1 MDDLRD
7 EVTAWLA
14 YNERA
19 MMEST
24 ATLEAAPGIALQ
36 TLLRNAK
43 PAALRELVGP
53 ATMDALQGLDPDL
66 VSGNRLGELAARL
79 IEPSEAIANLEM
91 REHIIRILSLP
102 KAREL
107 AERLEI
113 TDGRTLYDDLC
124 AKADE
129 ASSLS
134 VLRSFFGIVQDPRAP
149 ADAAPDSTKISARYA
164 LFDHQR
170 AAADRVIHTLGDA
183 PRKVILHMPTGAGKT
198 RTAMHIVAEHL
209 RRSEPTVVCWL
220 AQNAELLDQAADE
233 FEKAWQFLGN
243 RETNLVRFW
252 GNRKPDILDI
262 RDGVIVAG
270 LAKMSAFDNRDS
282 ATLLRLADRVS
293 LTIIDEAHQAI
304 APTYAEILTT
314 LYSKRPRNALLGLT
328 ATPGRS
334 WSDIDEDRDLSNY
347 FDGCKVMLK
356 VEGYDDPVTFL
367 IDQKYLARPIFRTLN
382 SDAGLTLTEK
392 DVGELSRA
400 IDVPE
405 QMLNRLGT
413 DTQRNLKILSAV
425 EDLIT
430 RHRRVIVFAPSVEN
444 ARMLTAI
451 LSLRG
456 HEAFVVTGQSN
467 SSERER
473 IIRRFKSNVDRA
485 MILVNYGVLTTGFD
499 APAISAAVIA
509 RPTRSLVLYSQMIGR
524 ATRGTRAGG
533 NAEAEI
539 VTVVDPHL
547 PGFGS
552 IADAFKNW
560 EDVWDEPGGTRG
572 PAKA

>member
-1 MDDLRD
+1 MTETTD
-7 EVTAWLA
+7 TSA
-14 YNERA
+14 
-19 MMEST
+19 S
-24 ATLEAAPGIALQ
+24 APGIALQ

-43 PAALRELVGP
+43 PAVLRELIDPSIVD
-53 ATMDALQGLDPDL
+53 TLQGLDPNL
-66 VSGNRLGELAARL
+66 ASGNRLGELAARL
-79 IEPSEAIANLEM
+79 IDPTEALSNAEM
-91 REHIIRILSLP
+91 RERIIRILPLP

-107 AERLEI
+107 GARLGVASERA
-113 TDGRTLYDDLC
+113 LYSNLC
-124 AKADE
+124 AKAIDP
-129 ASSLS
+129 AALPI
-134 VLRSFFGIVQDPRAP
+134 LQSFFGVVHDPRAP
-149 ADAAPDSTKISARYA
+149 EVSAPNATKVFAGYA
-164 LFDHQR
+164 LFSHQR
-170 AAADRVIHTLGDA
+170 TAADRVVHALSDA

-220 AQNAELLDQAADE
+220 AQSVELLDQAAEE
-233 FEKAWQFLGN
+233 FEKAWHFLGN

-252 GNRKPDILDI
+252 GHRKPDVLDI

-270 LAKMSAFDNRDS
+270 LAKMSALDNRDP

-304 APTYAEILTT
+304 APTYSTILAA

-334 WSDIDEDRDLSNY
+334 WSDIDEDRKLSDY
-347 FDGCKVMLK
+347 FDGQKITLD

-367 IDQKYLARPIFRTLN
+367 IDQEYLARPVFRTLN
-382 SDAGLTLTEK
+382 SEAGLKLNKK
-392 DVGELSRA
+392 DINDLSSA
-400 IDVPE
+400 IDVPK
-405 QMLNRLGT
+405 QILDLLGT
-413 DTQRNLKILSAV
+413 DTQRNLKILTAT
-425 EDLIT
+425 EDLLT

-456 HEAFVVTGQSN
+456 HEAFIVTGQSN
-467 SSERER
+467 LSERER
-473 IIRRFKSNVDRA
+473 IIRRFRSPANRTIV
-485 MILVNYGVLTTGFD
+485 IVNFGVLTTGFD
-499 APAISAAVIA
+499 APATSAAVIA
-509 RPTRSLVLYSQMIGR
+509 RPTRSLVLYSQMVGR

-533 NAEAEI
+533 NDKAEI
-539 VTVVDPHL
+539 ITVIDPQL

-560 EDVWDEPGGTRG
+560 EDVWNESDGNY
-572 PAKA
+572 